1 MAYTRLKSPITP
13 FLLLVFAAFASAM
26 FWPAVYGTAL
36 RKLFKTWPEA
46 RGALIGR
53 GSWISFSRRFGRAYA
68 LAALAL
74 AFAWILLGARLVPNT
89 AVGAWMLFAPAIL
102 LIVASVFLAA
112 LVVCRWVVDE

>member
-1 MAYTRLKSPITP
+1 MLP
-13 FLLLVFAAFASAM
+13 LLLVFAAIGSAM

-36 RKLFKTWPEA
+36 RKLLRTWPDA
-46 RGALIGR
+46 RDAFVGR
-53 GSWISFSRRFGRAYA
+53 GSWISFSRRFGRTYA
-68 LAALAL
+68 LAGLAI

-89 AVGAWMLFAPAIL
+89 TVGVWLLFAPAIL